1 MSAGA
6 VDTGRRVLTVT
17 DAARQEILG
26 MRRVEDQSETLALR
40 VEVIGSTGTEFTY
53 DLTFEPMAN
62 LVEGDE
68 LDTSSELPVLVPAA
82 SVDDL
87 AGSTLD
93 HVEPTGLI
101 IRNPNRPRPKVVT
114 HEELELV
121 GTVDEKIRMLLD
133 VEINPSLAM
142 HGGYAQLER
151 VEGDTA
157 FVIMGGGCQGCGL
170 AQLTLTEGIKAQI
183 ENRIPEI
190 REVVDVTDHA
200 AGDNPFYEASA
211 K

>member
-1 MSAGA
+1 MQ
-6 VDTGRRVLTVT
+6 VLTVT
-17 DAARQEILG
+17 DAARAEILA
-26 MRRVEDQSETLALR
+26 MRKVETDPESLALR
-40 VEVIGSTGTEFTY
+40 VEILTY
-53 DLTFEPMAN
+53 DLTFEP
-62 LVEGDE
+62 VDKIGEGDE
-68 LDTSSELPVLVPAA
+68 LDTSSSELAVIVPAD
-82 SVDDL
+82 SVEEL
-87 AGSTLD
+87 AGATLD

-114 HEELELV
+114 VEELELV
-121 GTVDEKIRMLLD
+121 GTVEEKITMLLD
-133 VEINPSLAM
+133 EEINPSLAM
-142 HGGYAQLER
+142 HGGFAQLER

-157 FVIMGGGCQGCGL
+157 YVIMGGGCQGCGL

-200 AGDNPFYEASA
+200 SGTNPFYEASA

>member
-1 MSAGA
+1 VA
-6 VDTGRRVLTVT
+6 TVLTVT
-17 DAARQEILG
+17 DAARQAILDMRATEPEADALALKVEILG
-26 MRRVEDQSETLALR
+26 A
-40 VEVIGSTGTEFTY
+40 TGTEFTY
-53 DLTFEPMAN
+53 DLTFEPVASAGD
-62 LVEGDE
+62 GDE
-68 LDTSSELPVLVPAA
+68 LDQSGELPVLVPAA

-87 AGSTLD
+87 AGATLD
-93 HVEPTGLI
+93 NIEPTGLI

-121 GTVDEKIRMLLD
+121 GSVQDKITMLLD

-151 VEGDTA
+151 VEDDVA
-157 FVIMGGGCQGCGL
+157 YVIMGGGCQGCGL
-170 AQLTLTEGIKAQI
+170 AALTLTEGIKAQI
-183 ENRIPEI
+183 ENRVPEI

-200 AGDNPFYEASA
+200 AGSNPFYEATA

>member
-1 MSAGA
+1 MQ
-6 VDTGRRVLTVT
+6 VLSVT
-17 DAARQEILG
+17 EAARNEILD
-26 MRRVEDQSETLALR
+26 MRKVETAPETLALR
-40 VEVIGSTGTEFTY
+40 VEVIGSIGTEFTY
-53 DLTFEPMAN
+53 DLTFEPIDN
-62 LVEGDE
+62 LKDGDE
-68 LDTSSELPVLVPAA
+68 LDTSGDLPVIVPAD
-82 SVDDL
+82 SVEDL
-87 AGSTLD
+87 AGATLD
-93 HVEPTGLI
+93 HVSPTGLI

-121 GTVDEKIRMLLD
+121 GTVDDKIRMLLD

-142 HGGYAQLER
+142 HGGYAQLDR
-151 VEGDTA
+151 VEDDIA
-157 FVIMGGGCQGCGL
+157 YVIMGGGCQGCGL

-190 REVVDVTDHA
+190 REVIDVTDHA

>member
-1 MSAGA
+1 MQ
-6 VDTGRRVLTVT
+6 VLTVT
-17 DAARQEILG
+17 DAARDEILG
-26 MRRVEDQSETLALR
+26 MRKLETDPESLALR
-40 VEVIGSTGTEFTY
+40 VEILGHTGTEFTY
-53 DLTFEPMAN
+53 DLTFEPIAN
-62 LVEGDE
+62 LHEGDE
-68 LDTSSELPVLVPAA
+68 LDTSGDLAVLVPAD

-87 AGSTLD
+87 AGATLD
-93 HVEPTGLI
+93 HVSPTGLI

-121 GTVDEKIRMLLD
+121 GTVEEKITMLLD
-133 VEINPSLAM
+133 GEINPSLAM
-142 HGGYAQLER
+142 HGGFAQLDR
-151 VEGDTA
+151 VEDDTA

-190 REVVDVTDHA
+190 REVIDVTDHA
-200 AGDNPFYEASA
+200 SGSNPFYEASA

>member
-1 MSAGA
+1 MQ
-6 VDTGRRVLTVT
+6 VLTVT
-17 DAARQEILG
+17 EAARNEILE
-26 MRRVEDQSETLALR
+26 MRKVETAPETLALR
-40 VEVIGSTGTEFTY
+40 VEVVGANGTEFTY
-53 DLTFEPMAN
+53 DLTFEPIDN
-62 LVEGDE
+62 LTDGDE
-68 LDTSSELPVLVPAA
+68 LDTNGELPVMVPAD
-82 SVDDL
+82 SVEDL
-87 AGSTLD
+87 AGATLD
-93 HVEPTGLI
+93 HVNPTGLI
-101 IRNPNRPRPKVVT
+101 IRNPNRPRPKVVS

-121 GTVDEKIRMLLD
+121 GTVDDKIRMLLD

-142 HGGYAQLER
+142 HGGYAQLDR
-151 VEGDTA
+151 VEDDIA
-157 FVIMGGGCQGCGL
+157 YVIMGGGCQGCGL

>member
-1 MSAGA
+1 M
-6 VDTGRRVLTVT
+6 TVLTVT
-17 DAARQEILG
+17 DAAREEILG
-26 MRRVEDQSETLALR
+26 MRKTEDDPDLLALR
-40 VEVIGSTGTEFTY
+40 VEIVGSTGTEFTY

-62 LVEGDE
+62 AGDGDQ
-68 LDTSSELPVLVPAA
+68 LDMAGDLPVMVPAA

-121 GTVDEKIRMLLD
+121 GSVDEKIRMLLD

-142 HGGYAQLER
+142 HGGYAQLDR

-200 AGDNPFYEASA
+200 SGMNPFYEASA

>member
-1 MSAGA
+1 M
-6 VDTGRRVLTVT
+6 TVLTVT

-26 MRRVEDQSETLALR
+26 MRRTEDDPDSLALR
-40 VEVIGSTGTEFTY
+40 VEVIGSTGSEFTY
-53 DLTFEPMAN
+53 DLTFEPVASAGD
-62 LVEGDE
+62 GDE
-68 LDTSSELPVLVPAA
+68 LDTSGELPVLVPAA
-82 SVDDL
+82 SVEDL

-93 HVEPTGLI
+93 HVEPTGLV

-121 GTVDEKIRMLLD
+121 GSVDEKIRMLLD

-142 HGGYAQLER
+142 HGGYAQLDR

-157 FVIMGGGCQGCGL
+157 YVIMGGGCQGCGL

-200 AGDNPFYEASA
+200 SGLNPFYEASA